1 MQVWKKKW
9 YNLGLKLAKTM
20 HGGHQEDGGIRQDEV
35 DQGKC
40 KAVEK
45 KENGQAIIRR
55 VRLSRLVI

>member
-1 MQVWKKKW
+1 
-9 YNLGLKLAKTM
+9 M